1 MSDQLNATM
10 NALHLLSGMGMESE
24 TILISSRVTEF
35 QLSKVPGNTPV
46 TLLVNGQIYS
56 EATDDMKVDRTTRTV
71 TWLRTAVNGGVDL
84 KPPGVTSVTAYY
96 VLTDDQGLNA
106 LLTTVSGYTKNI
118 TAEASLIQ
126 DMRQT
131 TAVHTVQLRAL
142 LSEVVAMR
150 TALLTATGIHAWA
163 YDKEGHLHP
172 RLFND
177 EQDYKPAITLKP
189 SGTFRMTDEEDYEA
203 LIDPVDDN
211 VFTVLPN
218 GDIQLRNDPMEDL
231 LWKIE
236 TSSDAYGDVSPHSEA
251 ERTGYLSETV
261 GGCNCVCTTGNAG
274 AHNLGYRGQNITEKL
289 LDGTLSVAVA
299 GGAFTE
305 VYPGDFVVWPI
316 TVEDVTYESMVWVVM
331 GCNTFMNQG
340 DQPMKLNHIVFMP
353 MGCLGLA
360 SPGAG
365 CKKFTDSDL
374 WMHALPAISMG
385 IIAAFGE
392 GHVLAHREMVDN
404 KWTTV
409 TANLPTGIM
418 MCGPAAAPLELGTGA
433 SGTQQLPACV
443 ANPAMGFVQGQTTWT
458 RSATATGLMVVDNKV
473 EISGAGFVAVDGYT
487 GAPTRLSAT
496 ATAGLRPYFLYR

>member
-24 TILISSRVTEF
+24 TIIISEHVTQFKLSRI
-35 QLSKVPGNTPV
+35 PGNTPV
-46 TLLVNGQIYS
+46 TVLINGQIFS
-56 EATDDMKVDRTTRTV
+56 EATDDLKVDRTTCTA
-71 TWLRTAVNGGVDL
+71 TWLRTADKGGFDL
-84 KPPGVTSVTAYY
+84 TPPGVTSVTAYY
-96 VLTDDQGLNA
+96 VITDDQGLNA

-142 LSEVVAMR
+142 LAEVVAMR
-150 TALLTATGIHAWA
+150 SALMDATSIHAWA
-163 YDKEGHLHP
+163 YDKDGHLHP
-172 RLFND
+172 RLFRD
-177 EQDYKPAITLKP
+177 GQAYKPAITLKP
-189 SGTFRMTDEEDYEA
+189 SGTFRLTSDEDLEA

-231 LWKIE
+231 LWRIE
-236 TSSDAYGDVSPHSEA
+236 TDAETYGDISPHSES
-251 ERTGYLSETV
+251 ERTGYLSETMN
-261 GGCNCVCTTGNAG
+261 GCDCVCATGNAW
-274 AHNLGYRGQNITEKL
+274 AHNLGYRGKNITEQL
-289 LDGTLSVAVA
+289 LDGTLSVAIA

-305 VYPGDFVVWPI
+305 VYPGDYVIWPI
-316 TVEDVTYESMVWVVM
+316 TVEGVTYENMVWVAM
-331 GCNTFMNQG
+331 GCNPLMGQG
-340 DQPMKLNHIVFMP
+340 DQPLMLNHLMFMA
-353 MGCLGLA
+353 MSCLGA
-360 SPGAG
+360 DSPGAG
-365 CKKFTDSDL
+365 VKKYIDSHIYQ
-374 WMHALPAISMG
+374 HALPAITMG
-385 IIAAFGE
+385 ILAAFGE
-392 GHVLAHREMVDN
+392 GHVLAHRELVDGQ
-404 KWTTV
+404 WTTV

-443 ANPAMGFVQGQTTWT
+443 ANPALGFVQGQTTWT

-473 EISGAGFVAVDGYT
+473 EISGAGFVAIDGYT
-487 GAPTRLSAT
+487 GAPTRLAAT